1 MPKVLLRRDTE
12 ENWNKYNPILK
23 KHEIVKIFLNN
34 NESKFKVGDGISKY
48 SELPFV
54 EGDKFVID
62 ANTPFITGNFE
73 IRFDV
78 NLDGSLP
85 NE

>member
-1 MPKVLLRRDTE
+1 MKVILRRDTK
-12 ENWNKYNPILK
+12 ENWEKYNPVLK
-23 KHEIVKIFLNN
+23 KNEIVKIFFKNDLP
-34 NESKFKVGDGISKY
+34 KFKIGDGFSKY
-48 SELPFV
+48 SDLPFV